1 MVHAARRGG
10 RKETSDLS
18 PNFLRRAAAL
28 RGHPRM
34 GPVTSE
40 IRKTSWRATAPF
52 RLGEWEVLPA
62 SGELR
67 GRRGIERLRPLLMD
81 VLLRLAFGA
90 GEVVRRETLLED
102 VWPRRMVNDEV
113 LSRAIAELRNHLGD
127 DARGARYIE
136 TLPKIGY
143 RLLAPVEAIT
153 AAEASLAPP
162 AAPARPA
169 PLADSRSRGVLWLAG
184 ALAAAAF
191 GVGAWAL
198 WRHGAAPAHDF
209 ERQLAGAR
217 PLTSDPALE
226 LAPRFSPEGD
236 RVAFALGEGSD
247 SRIVIQALD
256 GTSRQFVGSAAGTL
270 RHSPAFFPDG
280 KRIAFFRRSGRECA
294 IVEHDLATGAERV
307 LLDCA
312 QSPAPRF
319 DLSRD
324 GRFLVFSAAARP
336 QHPLGLWVKEIG
348 GGAPRALTAPEPG
361 MGDDLF
367 PRFSPDGRRI
377 AFFRG
382 SDSHR
387 HPWIVSSGDG
397 KGSRVAPN
405 VEGLSYGL
413 AWTAAG
419 GPVIAAADWFG
430 FRALNV
436 IDPAGGNARLIGAR
450 GARFPDVSARGDIVW
465 ENAVYAANV
474 WRVDLGAG
482 GEPKVLWRST
492 RYSSQPEFSPDGKTV
507 LFSSNRDGSDAIYV
521 AALDGAPRR
530 IAFGDEP
537 RYLRPHWAADGRSVL
552 AVRITTS
559 AAGAAIQEA
568 VRIPAQGGAP
578 ELIAAAG
585 KAVNDMRET
594 RDGRWLVWGELSGHA
609 MRIMRAP
616 TADPTRAERLP
627 WPLASHYEMNA
638 ERAVL
643 AQPQL
648 RVLTSC
654 RLDTLACEP
663 LELEVPDA
671 DLYHWELGAR
681 SLFLRMRED
690 GAARIVRYDLASRR
704 VVGRIPFAPSGAGT
718 SLAVSP
724 DESVLLV
731 VREEGPAIDLM
742 IARR

>member
-1 MVHAARRGG
+1 MVRNAARAARMAA
-10 RKETSDLS
+10 SDLS
-18 PNFLRRAAAL
+18 PKFLHPAGARHA
-28 RGHPRM
+28 HPRM

-40 IRKTSWRATAPF
+40 IPKTSWREMAPF
-52 RLGEWEVLPA
+52 RLGDWEVLPA

-67 GRRGIERLRPLLMD
+67 GRRGVERVRPLLMD
-81 VLLRLAFGA
+81 VLLRLAFRP

-113 LSRAIAELRNHLGD
+113 LSRAIAELRTHLGD

-143 RLLAPVEAIT
+143 RLVAPVERL
-153 AAEASLAPP
+153 ASLEPSPGAAPPPP
-162 AAPARPA
+162 AAPYPARRPVA
-169 PLADSRSRGVLWLAG
+169 LWLAAG
-184 ALAAAAF
+184 ALLLAAVGVGVWALFRAGTAAA
-191 GVGAWAL
+191 
-198 WRHGAAPAHDF
+198 PDF
-209 ERQLAGAR
+209 ERLLANAR

-226 LAPRFSPEGD
+226 LAPRFSPDGT
-236 RVAFALGEGSD
+236 RVAFALGEGPE

-256 GTSRQFVGSAAGTL
+256 GSSRQFVGDAAGVL

-280 KRIAFFRRSGRECA
+280 KRIAFYRRRGSDCA
-294 IVEHDLATGAERV
+294 IVEHDLASGAERV

-312 QSPAPRF
+312 QSPSPRF

-324 GRFLVFSAAARP
+324 GRFLVFSAAPRP
-336 QHPLGLWVKEIG
+336 QHPLGLWVKEVG
-348 GGAPRALTAPEPG
+348 GGAPRSLTAPEPG

-387 HPWIVSSGDG
+387 HPWIVSREDG
-397 KGSRVAPN
+397 AGARIAPN

-413 AWTAAG
+413 AWAADD
-419 GPVIAAADWFG
+419 GPIVAAADWFG

-436 IDPAGGNARLIGAR
+436 IDPGGGKARLIGAR

-465 ENAVYAANV
+465 ENAVYAANI
-474 WRVDLGAG
+474 WRVDLGSG
-482 GEPKVLWRST
+482 SEPRALWKST
-492 RYSSQPEFSPDGKTV
+492 RYTSQPEFSPDGSRV
-507 LFSSNRDGSDAIYV
+507 LFSSNREGADAIYV
-521 AALDGAPRR
+521 SPLEGDPVR
-530 IAFGDEP
+530 IAFGDAP
-537 RYLRPHWAADGRSVL
+537 RYLRAHWSADARSVL

-559 AAGAAIQEA
+559 AAGAAVQEA
-568 VRIPAQGGAP
+568 VRIPASGGTP
-578 ELIAAAG
+578 EVIAALG
-585 KAVNDMRET
+585 KAVNDVRET

-616 TADPTRAERLP
+616 LADPARAERLP
-627 WPLASHYEMNA
+627 WPLASHYEMNG

-663 LELEVPDA
+663 LDVEVPDA
-671 DLYHWELGAR
+671 DLYHWELGPR
-681 SLFLRMRED
+681 SLFLRTRAGGKE
-690 GAARIVRYDLASRR
+690 RIDRYDLASRK
-704 VVGRIPFAPSGAGT
+704 VVSSVPFAPSGAGT
-718 SLAVSP
+718 SLAVAP

>member
-1 MVHAARRGG
+1 
-10 RKETSDLS
+10 
-18 PNFLRRAAAL
+18 
-28 RGHPRM
+28 M

-40 IRKTSWRATAPF
+40 IPKTSWRDVGPF
-52 RLGEWEVLPA
+52 RLGDWEVLPA

-67 GRRGIERLRPLLMD
+67 GRRGTERLRPLLMD
-81 VLLRLAFGA
+81 VLLRLAFRP

-113 LSRAIAELRNHLGD
+113 LSRAIAELRTHLGD
-127 DARGARYIE
+127 DAKGARYIE

-143 RLLAPVEAIT
+143 RLVATVEACMSGT
-153 AAEASLAPP
+153 EVP
-162 AAPARPA
+162 AAVPAMPPPPNPVA
-169 PLADSRSRGVLWLAG
+169 GAGLAHPRYVGRIAG
-184 ALAAAAF
+184 ALALASIAIGLWA
-191 GVGAWAL
+191 VSRPGAP
-198 WRHGAAPAHDF
+198 PADF

-226 LAPRFSPEGD
+226 LSPRFSPDGA
-236 RVAFALGEGSD
+236 RVAFALGEGTE

-256 GTSRQFVGSAAGTL
+256 GSSRQFVGESAGTI

-280 KRIAFFRRSGRECA
+280 KRIAFYRRRGAECA
-294 IVEHDLATGAERV
+294 IVEHDLQSAAERV

-319 DLSRD
+319 DLARD
-324 GRFLVFSAAARP
+324 GRQIVFSAAARP
-336 QHPLGLWVKEIG
+336 QHPLGLWLKEID
-348 GGAPRALTAPEPG
+348 GGAPRALTSPEPG
-361 MGDDLF
+361 QGDDLF
-367 PRFSPDGRRI
+367 PRFSPDGKRI
-377 AFFRG
+377 AFYRG

-387 HPWIVSSGDG
+387 HPWLVSAADG
-397 KGSRVAPN
+397 KGARLAPN

-413 AWTAAG
+413 AWAG
-419 GPVIAAADWFG
+419 PEGPIVAAADWFG

-436 IDPAGGNARLIGAR
+436 IDPAGGSARIIGAR
-450 GARFPDVSARGDIVW
+450 GARFPDVSTRGDIVW
-465 ENAVYAANV
+465 ENAVYSANI
-474 WRVDLGAG
+474 WRVDPGARA
-482 GEPKVLWRST
+482 EPRMLWRST
-492 RYSSQPEFSPDGKTV
+492 RYSSQPEFSPDGSKV

-521 AALDGAPRR
+521 ATLDGEPRR
-530 IAFGDEP
+530 IAFGDAP

-559 AAGAAIQEA
+559 AAGAAVQEA
-568 VRIPAQGGAP
+568 VRIPVDGGAP
-578 ELIAAAG
+578 IVIAAAG
-585 KAVNDMRET
+585 QAVNDVRET
-594 RDGRWLVWGELSGHA
+594 RDARWLVWGELSGHA

-616 TADPTRAERLP
+616 LADPARAERLP

-663 LELEVPDA
+663 LPLEVPDA
-671 DLYHWELGAR
+671 DLYHWELGPR
-681 SLFLRMRED
+681 SIFLRTQQ
-690 GAARIVRYDLASRR
+690 GGTARVERYDLATRKLGTP
-704 VVGRIPFAPSGAGT
+704 VAFFPTGAGT
-718 SLAVSP
+718 SLAASP